1 MWLGRR
7 SMSKPLAEQRRRM
20 IDAQLASRGIQDSR
34 VLEAMSEIPREDFLP
49 HGLRE
54 QAYADAALP
63 IDNGQTMSQ
72 PYTVAFMCQ
81 ALGLEGGEKLLE
93 IGTGSGYGAAVL
105 SRLAREV
112 HSVERFPELA
122 KQAQDR
128 LERRGYTNVNVHIAD
143 GSLGLPEQSPFDAII
158 VTAAAER
165 LPAPY
170 QDQLADGGRIVLPL
184 GPRHHSQFMYRF
196 TQNAGRLHRENLGA
210 FVFVPLIGTHGF
222 EQ

>member
-1 MWLGRR
+1 
-7 SMSKPLAEQRRRM
+7 MSKPLAEQRRRM
-20 IDAQLASRGIQDSR
+20 IETQLASRGIEDSR